1 MRLLALLLTLTLL
14 SCANDMNVKNFETGT
29 PKFVLEDYFDGKTKA
44 WGMFH
49 DRFGNL
55 KRSFNL
61 AILPSSFITSQ
72 ITELGFKLD
81 NFEIST
87 EASV

>member
-55 KRSFNL
+55 KRSFKVDIKGTVVNDTL
-61 AILPSSFITSQ
+61 TPVSYTHLTLPTIL
-72 ITELGFKLD
+72 L
-81 NFEIST
+81 
-87 EASV
+87 V

>member
-14 SCANDMNVKNFETGT
+14 SCANDMNVKNFETET

-55 KRSFNL
+55 TLLMEVNHLGVKSMSSTSKMRVALGGMTPPAPL
-61 AILPSSFITSQ
+61 AP
-72 ITELGFKLD
+72 
-81 NFEIST
+81 
-87 EASV
+87 